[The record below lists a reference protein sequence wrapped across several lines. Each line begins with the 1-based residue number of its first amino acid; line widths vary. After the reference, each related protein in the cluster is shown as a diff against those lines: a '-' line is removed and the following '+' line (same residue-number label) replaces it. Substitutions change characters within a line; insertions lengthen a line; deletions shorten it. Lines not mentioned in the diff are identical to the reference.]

1 MSIYLVLH
9 LNAFYILT
17 DFTEIFEGK
26 INISTYENKSA
37 KNGQIRSR
45 PRQVGEGKY
54 NNFLVVFVSVINT
67 IIEGKHCQGT

>member
-45 PRQVGEGKY
+45 PRQVGEGK
-54 NNFLVVFVSVINT
+54 L
-67 IIEGKHCQGT
+67 Q